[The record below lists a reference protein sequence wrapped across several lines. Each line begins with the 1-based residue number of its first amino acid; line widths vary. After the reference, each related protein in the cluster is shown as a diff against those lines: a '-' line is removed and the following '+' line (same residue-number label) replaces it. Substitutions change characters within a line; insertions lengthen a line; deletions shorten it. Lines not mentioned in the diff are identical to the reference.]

1 MDADLKPIKLKNA
14 TRHSAGMRL
23 LERGYDMEAVRK
35 FYGHSS
41 MRMTRHYAKVQE
53 EKLTDMYERSGQ
65 NPVKTKFKRS

>member
-1 MDADLKPIKLKNA
+1 
-14 TRHSAGMRL
+14 MRL